1 VKRSRRYT
9 EVAAKVNRLEHLSLE
24 EALGRVCELAKAN
37 FDESVET
44 AIRLGV
50 DPRHADQQVRGS
62 IVLPNGTGK
71 VPVIIVFAQGDAA
84 TSAEEAGADFVGGEE
99 LAEKIKE
106 GWLGFDRA
114 IAAPDMMRVVGPLGR
129 ILGPRGLMPNPK
141 TGTVTPDV
149 AKAVQEAKAGKVDYR
164 VDRGGNVHAAIGK
177 VSFGPEKLK
186 ENILAFFEA
195 IARAKPSGLKGR
207 YVRRISISS
216 TMGPGVTVDLQ
227 NLTEVFH

>member
-1 VKRSRRYT
+1 MKRSRRYT
-9 EVAAKVNRLEHLSLE
+9 EAAAKVSRSEYLSVD

-71 VPVIIVFAQGDAA
+71 VPVVIVFAQGDAA
-84 TSAEEAGADFVGGEE
+84 SSAEEAGADFVGGEE

-164 VDRGGNVHAAIGK
+164 VDRAGNVHAAIGK
-177 VSFGPEKLK
+177 ISFGPDKLK
-186 ENILAFFEA
+186 ENLMVFFEA

-207 YVRRISISS
+207 YVRHISISS

-227 NLTEVFH
+227 NLSEVFH

>member
-1 VKRSRRYT
+1 MKRSRRYT
-9 EVAAKVNRLEHLSLE
+9 EVAAKVNRLEHISLE
-24 EALGRVCELAKAN
+24 EALDRVCELAKAN
-37 FDESVET
+37 FDESVEA

-186 ENILAFFEA
+186 ENLLAFFEA

>member
-1 VKRSRRYT
+1 
-9 EVAAKVNRLEHLSLE
+9 VNRLEHLALD

-84 TSAEEAGADFVGGEE
+84 ASAEEAGADFVGGEE

-177 VSFGPEKLK
+177 VSFGPDKLK
-186 ENILAFFEA
+186 ENIMAFFEA

-227 NLTEVFH
+227 NLTEIFH

>member
-9 EVAAKVNRLEHLSLE
+9 EVAAKVNRLEHISLE
-24 EALGRVCELAKAN
+24 EALDRVCELAKAN
-37 FDESVET
+37 FDESVEA

-186 ENILAFFEA
+186 ENLLAFFEA